1 MANDKNS
8 DGTPKGYDNRE
19 HAYIKHCLL
28 KEYLQKLFL
37 IIGMGS
43 RESEVVEI
51 CYVDCF
57 AGPWLDESDKLGTT
71 SIAISLGI
79 LEQCQKELRDQ
90 GKNIKLRAL
99 YVEKDNDAFIRL
111 EHHLARYTPDG
122 IETKALKGDFV
133 ALRDQI
139 LDWCGKDSFAFF
151 FIDPKGW
158 TVVQVDVLDLLL
170 QRPRSEFLINFMYD
184 SLNRFVK
191 KQTLQS
197 QFTKLFGEEL
207 MVDGLTPAAREKQL
221 LLTYRKNLKRSM
233 PSNNRYPAR
242 SAYFCVQDA
251 SKDRTK
257 YHLVYLTSHPVGII
271 RFMEISE
278 KVDLIQ
284 KQVRATTKQNKRIAN
299 SGQQEIFEPHESVI
313 EAEGHASP
321 EEVDAFW
328 LRQLSHS
335 PQRFDSRKF
344 ADLLEETDWFPG
356 DLQEALGRLIASGKV
371 INLDA
376 SGKRI
381 KHFLHH
387 DKRGE
392 RLQLAGKV
400 Q

>member
-1 MANDKNS
+1 MTNDKDS
-8 DGTPKGYDNRE
+8 EGIPEGYDNRE
-19 HAYIKHCLL
+19 HAYVKHRLL
-28 KEYLQKLFL
+28 KEYLQTLFL
-37 IIGMGS
+37 IIGMGPEKS
-43 RESEVVEI
+43 GPVEL

-79 LEQCQKELRDQ
+79 LEQCQKELRDR

-139 LDWCGKDSFAFF
+139 LEWCGSGSFAFF

-158 TVVQVDVLDLLL
+158 TPIQIDILKILL

-184 SLNRFVK
+184 FLNRAVSIPSI
-191 KQTLQS
+191 QGQI
-197 QFTKLFGEEL
+197 TKLLGEQPN
-207 MVDGLTPAAREKQL
+207 VDGLSSAAREKTL
-221 LLTYRKNLKRSM
+221 LWIYRKNLKAQVR
-233 PSNNRYPAR
+233 PSSKYPAR
-242 SAYFCVQDA
+242 SAYVCVQDA

-278 KVDLIQ
+278 KLDLVQ
-284 KQVRATTKQNKRIAN
+284 KQVRAAKKQLKRIEKN
-299 SGQQEIFEPHESVI
+299 GQEELFKSLEFVSED
-313 EAEGHASP
+313 EGHATP
-321 EEVDAFW
+321 EEVEKFW
-328 LRQLSHS
+328 LTKLSSS
-335 PQRFDSRKF
+335 PRRFDEHNF
-344 ADLLEETDWFPG
+344 ADLLEETDWFAG
-356 DLQEALGRLIASGKV
+356 DLQQALGRLMAQGKV
-371 INLDA
+371 LNVDA
-376 SGKRI
+376 KR
-381 KHFLHH
+381 KRRSRFLHYEN
-387 DKRGE
+387 GE
-392 RLQLAGKV
+392 RLQRTGEA

>member
-1 MANDKNS
+1 MTNDKNS

-79 LEQCQKELRDQ
+79 LEQCQKELRDR

-139 LDWCGKDSFAFF
+139 LEWCGSGSFAFF
-151 FIDPKGW
+151 FIDSKGW
-158 TVVQVDVLDLLL
+158 TPIQIDILRILL

-184 SLNRFVK
+184 FLNRAVSIPSI
-191 KQTLQS
+191 QGQI
-197 QFTKLFGEEL
+197 TKLLGEQPN
-207 MVDGLTPAAREKQL
+207 VDGLSSAAREKTL
-221 LLTYRKNLKRSM
+221 LWIYRKNLKAQVR
-233 PSNNRYPAR
+233 PSSKYPAR
-242 SAYFCVQDA
+242 SAYVCVQDA

-278 KVDLIQ
+278 KLDLVQ
-284 KQVRATTKQNKRIAN
+284 KQVRAAKKQLKRIEKN
-299 SGQQEIFEPHESVI
+299 GQEELFKSLEFVSED
-313 EAEGHASP
+313 EGHATP
-321 EEVDAFW
+321 EEVEKFW
-328 LRQLSHS
+328 LTKPSSS
-335 PQRFDSRKF
+335 PRRFDEHNF
-344 ADLLEETDWFPG
+344 ADLLEETDWFAG
-356 DLQEALGRLIASGKV
+356 DLQQALGRLMAQGKV
-371 INLDA
+371 LNVDA
-376 SGKRI
+376 KR
-381 KHFLHH
+381 KRRSRFLHYEN
-387 DKRGE
+387 GE
-392 RLQLAGKV
+392 RLQRTGEA